1 MTFLS
6 FLHLSAKPSYKSI
19 VVDETRRKTY
29 DVSEEQLSL
38 ESDPVFDVFTAE
50 PKELVNVC

>member
-1 MTFLS
+1 
-6 FLHLSAKPSYKSI
+6 

-29 DVSEEQLSL
+29 DISEEQLSL